1 VSINAVAI
9 HNPKHPKQWNLSKIF
24 LDDKIV
30 LVHLSDLWYE
40 TGSGP
45 RRNFL
50 NDILLILLLFRLCCC
65 WLIQPLDLLIQV
77 G

>member
-1 VSINAVAI
+1 MSINAVAV

-30 LVHLSDLWYE
+30 LIHLSDLRNE

-45 RRNFL
+45 RRNLL
-50 NDILLILLLFRLCCC
+50 NNIMLILLLLRLSCC
-65 WLIQPLDLLIQV
+65 WLIKPLDLLI
-77 G
+77 